1 MSCGCGGSP
10 CGCVG
15 SFPAKPTLTKTLV
28 PYTDRNSEARGAA
41 EVWWWDA
48 YTMLS
53 GLQRYHYLV
62 VVDHLVTPQGLWVAP
77 NCIKTFVYYGT
88 KKFDCCKPLP
98 DPSLD
103 IPKDFGG
110 KYVNPEVRSSI
121 AAQTPYEA
129 SRYKVLPIMAT
140 LDTMDMYSVTFR
152 AFGNE
157 STAPGITTEAL
168 TEDPNIPGRYIASD
182 NVRPASSL
190 PSNL

>member
-10 CGCVG
+10 CGCG
-15 SFPAKPTLTKTLV
+15 GTFPAKPTLVKTLV

-48 YTMLS
+48 YTKLA
-53 GLQRYHYLV
+53 GLQRYRFLV
-62 VVDHLVTPQGLWVAP
+62 VVDHLVTPQGLYVYTGH
-77 NCIKTFVYYGT
+77 IKTFVFFGT

-103 IPKDFGG
+103 IPSSFGG
-110 KYVNPEVRSSI
+110 KYLNPEVRLAIS
-121 AAQTPYEA
+121 AQTPYEA

-140 LDTMDMYSVTFR
+140 LDTMDDYSITFR

-157 STAPGITTEAL
+157 ATAPGFTTEAL
-168 TEDPNIPGRYIASD
+168 TEDPNIPGRYHASN
-182 NVRPASSL
+182 NVRPGSSL
-190 PSNL
+190 FQ